1 MASLSGFNA
10 AEVEPTTGFDCV
22 PAGDY
27 DVVIMTSEMKTTKDG
42 SGQYLKLEFAIL
54 NGQFQNRKIF
64 TNLNLVNK
72 NETAVKI
79 GKANLSAICRALQVL
94 TPNDS
99 SELHGKP
106 MTVRV
111 TIRKSDEYDDQ
122 NEIRSFKPKGAAPP
136 VNAPVATTAATQPAP
151 WVV

>member
-10 AEVEPTTGFDCV
+10 AAVEPSTGFDCV

-79 GKANLSAICRALQVL
+79 AKANLSAICRAVGVL

-122 NEIRSFKPKGAAPP
+122 NEIKSFKPKGATPP
-136 VNAPVATTAATQPAP
+136 VNAPVATATPAP
-151 WVV
+151 WAA